1 MTVGMRLVTL
11 RKAFHVTQAQV
22 AEAVNVDLKTIRRYE
37 QDKYSPHLET
47 IAALSNFYGVSSDD
61 IVFGFSLGTWL
72 RLYLA
77 SRDRGSMERID
88 RYDWGYNY
96 RTKTPMILYTYN
108 FDRMLQS
115 ALNKD

>member
-22 AEAVNVDLKTIRRYE
+22 AAAVNVDLKTMRRYE

-61 IVFGFSLGTWL
+61 IVFGFSQNTRL
-72 RLYLA
+72 RLHIA
-77 SRDRGSMERID
+77 SKNRGSLARIA
-88 RYDWGYNY
+88 RYHWGCNN
-96 RTKTPMILYTYN
+96 RTKTPMI
-108 FDRMLQS
+108 M
-115 ALNKD
+115 